1 MLDVNMHEKLVSL
14 YNCIRFTF
22 KYHSVFHKINLLYIC
37 DTCLYLHLQSVFLF
51 MPIYKLVHV
60 LHIFFLNLGLY
71 TDIYL

>member
-22 KYHSVFHKINLLYIC
+22 KYHSVFHKINLLHVHLLHMYI
-37 DTCLYLHLQSVFLF
+37 CLYLHLQSVFLF

-60 LHIFFLNLGLY
+60 LHIFFK
-71 TDIYL
+71 I